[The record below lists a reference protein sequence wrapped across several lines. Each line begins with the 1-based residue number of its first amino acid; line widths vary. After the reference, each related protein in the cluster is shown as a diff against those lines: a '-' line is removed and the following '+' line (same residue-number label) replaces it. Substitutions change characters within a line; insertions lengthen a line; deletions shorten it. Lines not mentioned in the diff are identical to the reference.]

1 MGRKQ
6 IINGKV
12 FDWSSVTIKLTGCEG
27 IEPTEISYNDES
39 GKELIYGKG
48 GRIRGYGTGERKN
61 SVKLTLLRED
71 YMVLVDYI
79 RKNKKGFYSL
89 VIPNIVVSYA
99 DSGATT
105 NTDTLKQVTFDK
117 RDFSAKQ
124 GDTSLTVSVEGYAL
138 GGITTE

>member
-48 GRIRGYGTGERKN
+48 GRIRGYGTGERKI
-61 SVKLTLLRED
+61 L
-71 YMVLVDYI
+71 
-79 RKNKKGFYSL
+79 
-89 VIPNIVVSYA
+89 
-99 DSGATT
+99 
-105 NTDTLKQVTFDK
+105 
-117 RDFSAKQ
+117 
-124 GDTSLTVSVEGYAL
+124 
-138 GGITTE
+138 

>member
-1 MGRKQ
+1 M
-6 IINGKV
+6 
-12 FDWSSVTIKLTGCEG
+12 
-27 IEPTEISYNDES
+27 
-39 GKELIYGKG
+39 IYGKG